1 MKYLIAGTARN
12 ISSTWSNVQLSLE
25 KIFSVIDSYDMVI
38 VESNSED
45 NTLDLL
51 RTWGLGKQNIKII
64 SMGNLEGSRTQ
75 RISRCRNEYLKYI
88 TDHDYLLVVDLDDIL
103 NVQNNFKEQLNSC
116 FSRNDWD
123 CIASNRVD
131 KYYDIW
137 ALRSYELGI
146 DFDCWEMVNKY
157 DITKSIYKEFRKM
170 TNKYAITKII
180 QRKLRKIP
188 PHREK
193 YVDKFMINI
202 PQNSKWILC
211 ESAFGGMALYKTSAI
226 KSKKYNGDKTCE
238 HVEFNKGLR
247 IFINPYFLS
256 G

>member
-25 KIFSVIDSYDMVI
+25 KIFSVLDSYDMVI

-45 NTLDLL
+45 NTFDLL
-51 RTWGLGKQNIKII
+51 RTWSLGKQNIKII

-75 RISRCRNEYLKYI
+75 RISICRNEYLKYI
-88 TDHDYLLVVDLDDIL
+88 TDHDYLLVVDLDNIL
-103 NVQNNFKEQLNSC
+103 NIQDNFKEQLDSC

-131 KYYDIW
+131 KYYDVW

-170 TNKYAITKII
+170 TNKYDITKLIYQKI
-180 QRKLRKIP
+180 RKILD
-188 PHREK
+188 RKK
-193 YVDKFMINI
+193 YVDKFIINI

-238 HVEFNKGLR
+238 HLEFHKGLR

>member
-1 MKYLIAGTARN
+1 
-12 ISSTWSNVQLSLE
+12 
-25 KIFSVIDSYDMVI
+25 
-38 VESNSED
+38 
-45 NTLDLL
+45 
-51 RTWGLGKQNIKII
+51 
-64 SMGNLEGSRTQ
+64 MGNLEGSRTQ

-103 NVQNNFKEQLNSC
+103 NIQNNFKEQLNSC

-146 DFDCWEMVNKY
+146 DFDCWEMAN
-157 DITKSIYKEFRKM
+157 DNTKSIYKEFRKM
-170 TNKYAITKII
+170 TNKYDIAKLIYQKI
-180 QRKLRKIP
+180 RKIP

>member
-1 MKYLIAGTARN
+1 MKFLVAGTCRN
-12 ISSTWSNVQLSLE
+12 ISPFWQSVQLSLQ
-25 KIFSVIDSYDMVI
+25 KIFQVLDSYDMII
-38 VESNSED
+38 VESNSDD
-45 NTLDLL
+45 NTLELL
-51 RTWGLGKQNIKII
+51 RTWSQEKENIKVI

-103 NVQNNFKEQLNSC
+103 NIQDNFQEQLSSC

-123 CIASNRVD
+123 CIASNRLE

-137 ALRSYELGI
+137 ALRSLELGCN
-146 DFDCWEMVNKY
+146 FDCWEMANKY
-157 DITKSIYKEFRKM
+157 GITKLTSRGF
-170 TNKYAITKII
+170 
-180 QRKLRKIP
+180 QKIP
-188 PHREK
+188 DRK
-193 YVDKFMINI
+193 NYVDKFMINI
-202 PQNSKWILC
+202 PQQSEWISC

-247 IFINPYFLS
+247 IFINPFFLS

>member
-25 KIFSVIDSYDMVI
+25 KIFSVLDSYDMVI

-45 NTLDLL
+45 NTFDLL
-51 RTWGLGKQNIKII
+51 RTWSLGKQNIKII

-75 RISRCRNEYLKYI
+75 RISICRNEYLKYI
-88 TDHDYLLVVDLDDIL
+88 TDHDYLLVVDLDNIL
-103 NVQNNFKEQLNSC
+103 NIQDNFKEQLDSC

-131 KYYDIW
+131 KYYDVW

-170 TNKYAITKII
+170 TNKYDITKLIYQKI
-180 QRKLRKIP
+180 RKILD
-188 PHREK
+188 RKK
-193 YVDKFMINI
+193 YVDKFIINI

-238 HVEFNKGLR
+238 HLEFNKGLR